1 MGQLFIENLWTNP
14 GYYFSWVL
22 VVTFSICVHEFCHA
36 WVARSQGD
44 PTAAMTGFMSL
55 DPRRV
60 MGQTSLIALA
70 LFGIAWGAV
79 PVDRRHFR
87 RRWSAALVSLSGPA
101 ANFVLAVLFA
111 CLYHVVMSLFGRHL
125 APGAQ
130 EGLWMY
136 LVVIGVRANAL
147 LAAFNL
153 LPIPMLDGWE
163 VFALFVP
170 PMNRLTTQQKG
181 TYSLI
186 AIVLLWFSP
195 LSKLLYV
202 LTDYVAFIAQVPAL
216 AIGYLAQLVGG

>member
-1 MGQLFIENLWTNP
+1 MDRLFIEYLWTAP

-22 VVTFSICVHEFCHA
+22 VVAFSICVHEFCHA

-60 MGQTSLIALA
+60 MGHSSLIALA

-79 PVDRRHFR
+79 PVDPRHFR
-87 RRWSAALVSLSGPA
+87 RRWSAALMALSGPA

-111 CLYHVVMSLFGRHL
+111 FLSLVVMFLLGRHL
-125 APGAQ
+125 APDVQDA
-130 EGLWMY
+130 LALY
-136 LVVIGVRANAL
+136 LEIGVQANAL
-147 LAAFNL
+147 LAAFNM

-170 PMNRLTTQQKG
+170 PMNRLTTQQKS
-181 TYSLI
+181 TWSLI
-186 AIVLLWFSP
+186 AIALLWFTP
-195 LSKLLYV
+195 LNKLLYILMACV
-202 LTDYVAFIAQVPAL
+202 ELL
-216 AIGYLAQLVGG
+216 ARLPTLLIVHLARLVGG

>member
-36 WVARSQGD
+36 WVARWQGD

-79 PVDRRHFR
+79 PVDPRHFR

-101 ANFVLAVLFA
+101 ANFVLAVLFS
-111 CLYHVVMSLFGRHL
+111 CLYHVVMFFIGRHL
-125 APGAQ
+125 APGAH
-130 EGLWMY
+130 EGLWLY
-136 LVVIGVRANAL
+136 LEIGVRANAL
-147 LAAFNL
+147 LAAFNM

-181 TYSLI
+181 TYSLV
-186 AIVLLWFSP
+186 AIVLLWFTP
-195 LSKLLYV
+195 LSRVLYV
-202 LTDYVAFIAQVPAL
+202 LTDYVALFAHLPAL
-216 AIGYLAQLVGG
+216 VVVHLVRVVGS